1 MKFYEVGG
9 AVRDSLLGIESKDVD
24 FAVEAES
31 FAAMEQGLID
41 RGFKI
46 FLSTPEF
53 LTIRAQVPASEV
65 ALYRRTRTA
74 DFVLCRK
81 DSATGDGRRP
91 DSVEPGTIY
100 DDLARRD
107 FTVNAI
113 ARDPETGSLLDPH
126 GGERDLAVRM
136 LQFVGN
142 PIRRVEEDGL
152 RVLRGYR
159 FMITK
164 ELTPTE
170 GTWAV
175 LDSPLASAML
185 HKVSA
190 ERIREELEKMFA
202 HDNLGTLQLLA
213 GFAMRHH
220 NAIWR
225 DGLRLMP
232 TMKK

>member
-31 FAAMEQGLID
+31 FSAMEQGLID

-53 LTIRAQVPASEV
+53 LTVRAAVPSSES
-65 ALYRRTRTA
+65 ALYRRTKVA
-74 DFVLCRK
+74 DFVMCRK

-91 DSVEPGTIY
+91 DSVEPGDIY

-113 ARDPETGSLLDPH
+113 ARDPDSGKLIDPH
-126 GGERDLAVRM
+126 GGEKDLQLM
-136 LQFVGN
+136 KLQFVGEPN
-142 PIRRVEEDGL
+142 RRIEEDGL

-164 ELTPTE
+164 NLSPTAE
-170 GTWAV
+170 TWES

-202 HDNLGTLQLLA
+202 HDNLGTMMLLA
-213 GFAMRHH
+213 GFATRHH